1 MRRPPAIT
9 SRSSA
14 KAKTTHEDENGHWVT
29 IDGHHVFIQEAHGEQ
44 PHHGDQKR
52 SRGHIVRA
60 ERRPGAKAARII
72 FNETSGLRPASKNPE
87 DLHDARVAM
96 AHALL
101 NASGMSHPPAT
112 VSDTLTSS
120 SARAIL
126 TDAKAQAAWA
136 NSQDAL
142 QEAAASTDD
151 TNGAIHFFLDYQ
163 GAKHPDWAV
172 EDR

>member
-1 MRRPPAIT
+1 
-9 SRSSA
+9 
-14 KAKTTHEDENGHWVT
+14 
-29 IDGHHVFIQEAHGEQ
+29 
-44 PHHGDQKR
+44 
-52 SRGHIVRA
+52 
-60 ERRPGAKAARII
+60 
-72 FNETSGLRPASKNPE
+72 
-87 DLHDARVAM
+87 M